1 MEEMPDEKANKP
13 APSAASPQGRDKVVS
28 GRTDDKVKAFDP
40 ALSPLGTDAEAA
52 SPHDEDG
59 LRIAREA
66 SRRPSGP
73 KA

>member
-1 MEEMPDEKANKP
+1 MPEEKANKP
-13 APSAASPQGRDKVVS
+13 VPSAASPQGRDKVDS

-40 ALSPLGTDAEAA
+40 AMSPLGTDAEAA

-59 LRIAREA
+59 LRIGEA